1 MDLPRHPHVVME
13 YRAYDL
19 PAHFPLMIL
28 TGEHWRISDVPTGIL
43 HFHNCLEIG
52 LCHTD
57 SGILCFQDG
66 QDTFQAGD
74 TSIISGDMPHTTT
87 STAGTASRW
96 SYIFVDIPE
105 LMRPLLPLD
114 AIPNNDKL
122 NRLMYNTHLI
132 FRAGEHDM
140 LRSLLETI
148 LDEARQKRSGYET
161 TIRGLMLSVLVM
173 LTRSFSDNTQ
183 DQANAMP
190 IAPAIKHINEH
201 YMDDFSIGELA
212 ALCHLSPSHFRR
224 VFRETMGVGPLEHL
238 NRTRIMKACSLL
250 RMSDASVMAIC
261 GAVGFTSLSS
271 FNRHFVATT
280 GSSPTE
286 WRRSMNALQPITIH
300 KYAGWLVPPKD

>member
-1 MDLPRHPHVVME
+1 MPRQPRVIME
-13 YRAYDL
+13 FRAYDL
-19 PAHFPLMIL
+19 PPHFPLMIL
-28 TGEHWRISDVPTGIL
+28 TGEEWRISDVPSGVL

-52 LCHTD
+52 LCYSD
-57 SGILCFQDG
+57 SGILGFQDG
-66 QDTFQAGD
+66 ETEFHAGD
-74 TSIISGDMPHTTT
+74 VAIISGDMPHTTY
-87 STAGTASRW
+87 SAPGTASRW
-96 SYIFVDIPE
+96 SYIYMDVDE
-105 LMRPLLPLD
+105 LMRPLLPLE
-114 AIPNNDKL
+114 AIPYYDKL
-122 NRLMYNTHLI
+122 QKLLYNTHLI
-132 FRAGEHDM
+132 FHAGEYPM
-140 LRSLLETI
+140 LRNLLESI
-148 LDEARQKRSGYET
+148 LEEAIHKRPGYESS
-161 TIRGLMLSVLVM
+161 IRGLVLAVLVL
-173 LTRSFSDNTQ
+173 LTRENVAEADGQ
-183 DQANAMP
+183 PDAMP

-224 VFRETMGVGPLEHL
+224 IFREIMGVGPLEHL

-286 WRRSMNALQPITIH
+286 WRRSMNAMLPVTVH